1 MIIKGIALTALVA
14 STPVALIATQDPK
27 PATESPAVERSI
39 EQDNEEARR
48 AAQKAKRASQ
58 DLRRARAELRAA
70 QKDLGRLRSQL
81 DAALDRVDLH
91 VSPPRERNCAPSRN
105 RAMMSHYQWLRDQG
119 HQSRAG
125 GALAKIVDQV
135 GKDTGR
141 LNSVAWDLMT
151 NKSTVGKFD
160 ELALALTQRMEEIA
174 AKSKS
179 SRRSRIDHNHLDTAA
194 LANFLNGNVDKAIK
208 LQKQAIGKSSSS
220 DFRRRLR
227 TYEAARTALAKAQ
240 RGVTLPAATMI
251 AANNEEDDE

>member
-14 STPVALIATQDPK
+14 STPVALIATQNPK
-27 PATESPAVERSI
+27 PANESAAVFV
-39 EQDNEEARR
+39 EQQNEEVRR
-48 AAQKAKRASQ
+48 AAAKAKQADQ

-70 QKDLGRLRSQL
+70 QKDLVRLRAQL
-81 DAALDRVDLH
+81 EAALDRVDMH
-91 VSPPRERNCAPSRN
+91 VSPQRERNCSPSRS

-160 ELALALTQRMEEIA
+160 ELALALTQRMEEIS
-174 AKSKS
+174 AKST

-208 LQKQAIGKSSSS
+208 LQQQAISKSSSS

-227 TYEAARTALAKAQ
+227 TYEAAQTALAKAQ
-240 RGVTLPAATMI
+240 RGVTLPTATMI
-251 AANNEEDDE
+251 AANNEEDEE